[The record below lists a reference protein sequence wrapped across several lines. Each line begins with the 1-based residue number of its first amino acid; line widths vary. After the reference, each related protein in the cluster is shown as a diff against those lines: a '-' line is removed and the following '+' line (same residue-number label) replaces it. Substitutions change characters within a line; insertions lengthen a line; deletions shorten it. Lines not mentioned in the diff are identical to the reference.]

1 MDSVTGKIQALE
13 ISLHQPNVRASAEK
27 LTELLHPE
35 FREIGYSGNT
45 YSLTCIVKALTTEV
59 PSSSKILSQHF
70 VFTELA
76 AHIIHVSY
84 LSAHELNDVYSRH
97 AKRTSIWVQH
107 SNSWKMQFHQATPAP
122 PFEITTS

>member
-13 ISLHQPNVRASAEK
+13 ISLHQPDVRASADK

-35 FREIGYSGNT
+35 FREIGYSGDT
-45 YSLTCIVKALTTEV
+45 YSLRFIVKALSTEV
-59 PSSSKILSQHF
+59 PSSSKIWSQHY

-107 SNSWKMQFHQATPAP
+107 LNSWKMQFHQATPTS